1 MNIDCGKY
9 IIKSDPLNLWV
20 EEKYE
25 VKTGKKKGDEATRV
39 ITGYAPTFGQLLQNF
54 VERRL
59 RSSDAETVKGFLS
72 DLAQAEKDLLNL
84 AQKAGTKL
92 DERAVRADD

>member
-20 EEKYE
+20 EEKY
-25 VKTGKKKGDEATRV
+25 KTKKGDEATRV
-39 ITGYAPTFGQLLQNF
+39 VTGYAPDLKTLLQNF
-54 VERRL
+54 VKRRI
-59 RSSDAETVKGFLS
+59 RSSDAENVRSFLS
-72 DLAQAEKDLLNL
+72 DLAQAERDLLDL

-92 DERAVRADD
+92 DERTVRADD

>member
-20 EEKYE
+20 EEKY
-25 VKTGKKKGDEATRV
+25 KTKKGDEATRV
-39 ITGYAPTFGQLLQNF
+39 VTGYAPDLKTLLQNF
-54 VERRL
+54 VKRRL

-72 DLAQAEKDLLNL
+72 DLEEIEMDLLDL
-84 AQKAGTKL
+84 AREIGKQL
-92 DERAVRADD
+92 DERTVRADD

>member
-20 EEKYE
+20 EEKY
-25 VKTGKKKGDEATRV
+25 KTKKGDEATKV
-39 ITGYAPTFGQLLQNF
+39 VTGYAPTFELLLQNF
-54 VERRL
+54 VKRRL

-72 DLAQAEKDLLNL
+72 DLAQAERDLLDL
-84 AQKAGTKL
+84 AEKAGTKL
-92 DERAVRADD
+92 DERTVRADD